1 MIKTTAYIMAVLILM
16 IPSAVY
22 PVEISFFIGTNSLV
36 RNGKPNPV
44 TVGKTLQPGDHLK
57 TGKGSYLEIT
67 YRDGSRIKLNESSSA
82 TIGSKNI
89 AGSDRVSLITGTA
102 TGSIKKLLKGSA
114 KSYTPTIVCA
124 VRGTEYTLTVSAGGD
139 TRVDVREGAVE
150 IISPLGEAAVKEN
163 ESSETLVGGKPS
175 PASGS
180 SEEWKNRT
188 DRDFEQ
194 NAAVRTER
202 YERHLKSLGDRNREI
217 EATLASVKSA
227 IDGAASNESL
237 DKAGDLLNS
246 AAEKT
251 EDDLLM
257 NEALN
262 FSVRA
267 IADSYK
273 GRDDAVSDRYRR
285 VEQKSGMVAEEQKK
299 NLTAL
304 KKIKEDYLKAREKIR
319 GTYKNKLDEIKSRF
333 KDKKSG
339 I

>member
-1 MIKTTAYIMAVLILM
+1 
-16 IPSAVY
+16 
-22 PVEISFFIGTNSLV
+22 
-36 RNGKPNPV
+36 
-44 TVGKTLQPGDHLK
+44 
-57 TGKGSYLEIT
+57 
-67 YRDGSRIKLNESSSA
+67 
-82 TIGSKNI
+82 
-89 AGSDRVSLITGTA
+89 VSLITGTA

-150 IISPLGEAAVKEN
+150 ISSPRGEAAVKEN
-163 ESSETLVGGKPS
+163 ESSETLMGGKPS

-180 SEEWKNRT
+180 TEEWKNRN

-194 NAAVRTER
+194 NTAARTER
-202 YERHLKSLGDRNREI
+202 YERHLKSLSDRSRQTEGSLV
-217 EATLASVKSA
+217 TVKST

-237 DKAGDLLNS
+237 EKAGDLLNS
-246 AAEKT
+246 TTEKT

-262 FSVRA
+262 FSVKD
-267 IADSYK
+267 IADSYQ
-273 GRDDAVSDRYRR
+273 GRDDAVSERYRR
-285 VEQKSGMVAEEQKK
+285 IEQKSGMVAEEQKK
-299 NLTAL
+299 NLAAL
-304 KKIKEDYLKAREKIR
+304 KKIKDDYLKAREKIR